1 MKKKITETTFVITAV
16 IGSFLIMLLVMVNTF
31 SSSKQTVSATNEAVS
46 AVSSFYLEAMA
57 DRRAQTISNLIN
69 STFDEMGK
77 ALAFIEEE
85 HVETQDDLRS
95 TIGKVESLLSLNRL
109 ALVDQ
114 DDIVY
119 TRYTTYTGRSRH
131 EFLSEEAM
139 QDRMISTV
147 YFYGSSKQLCL
158 AIPIPDYT
166 IMGKPMKACFVQIDI
181 RDIVSL
187 LAFDY
192 QGSTYFGLYS
202 KNGGNISDTDLG
214 PVIARQNLFDALEP
228 YLTEDDLSKHRD
240 NFTNGAEGDIAYASD
255 GVAETL
261 AYFPIQGTDWEI
273 VVLIRESVINDQI
286 RDISEKNLSS
296 SRKQTAFTLIAALV
310 LAVILLLESR
320 MIAKRK
326 IEAEKETSKTFK
338 TMANTDAMTGV
349 RNKHAYAEQE
359 AALNQQIKDHEIE
372 KLGVVVCDINGLK
385 TVNDTLG
392 HAEGDKLIKEACA
405 LICKYFSHGAVFRIG
420 GDEFAVLLKGEG
432 YDLMTEDIEAFNR
445 KAEANIAEDAVVVS
459 VGYATLKAEDRQVC
473 DVFDRA
479 DQMMYERKKELKEM
493 GARTR

>member
-1 MKKKITETTFVITAV
+1 M
-16 IGSFLIMLLVMVNTF
+16 
-31 SSSKQTVSATNEAVS
+31 
-46 AVSSFYLEAMA
+46 
-57 DRRAQTISNLIN
+57 
-69 STFDEMGK
+69 
-77 ALAFIEEE
+77 
-85 HVETQDDLRS
+85 
-95 TIGKVESLLSLNRL
+95 
-109 ALVDQ
+109 
-114 DDIVY
+114 
-119 TRYTTYTGRSRH
+119 
-131 EFLSEEAM
+131 
-139 QDRMISTV
+139 
-147 YFYGSSKQLCL
+147 
-158 AIPIPDYT
+158 
-166 IMGKPMKACFVQIDI
+166 
-181 RDIVSL
+181 
-187 LAFDY
+187 
-192 QGSTYFGLYS
+192 
-202 KNGGNISDTDLG
+202 
-214 PVIARQNLFDALEP
+214 
-228 YLTEDDLSKHRD
+228 
-240 NFTNGAEGDIAYASD
+240 
-255 GVAETL
+255 
-261 AYFPIQGTDWEI
+261 
-273 VVLIRESVINDQI
+273 INDQI
-286 RDISEKNLSS
+286 REISEKNLSS

-310 LAVILLLESR
+310 LAVVLLLESR
-320 MIAKRK
+320 MIAKSK

-459 VGYATLKAEDRQVC
+459 VGYATLNAEDRQVR